1 MSTSETPAE
10 VAEDIGEGRDLV
22 AFTHL
27 PPERQEQVAA
37 LLAQLN
43 VSDSQSIIGFGTEAQ
58 RELTTVSEQILEGVR
73 NKDTG
78 PAGNALNDMMLKV
91 RELDITDLRDGKTP
105 NWFQRVIL
113 GRINPIAR
121 FMQKYEQVRSQVDR
135 IHEELESH
143 RLKMTQD
150 IARLDKLYEVTLEY
164 FHDLGNYIIAAEERL
179 RRLDE
184 EEIPR
189 LRAQA
194 ESEADGEMLATQKLA
209 DLSNARNDLERKLHD
224 LKLTRQVTMQSLP
237 SIRINQ
243 DLDKSLV
250 TKIQSVLVNTLPLWK
265 NQLAQAV
272 TLFRTKEASETL
284 HNVNKT
290 TNELLEANAAGLK
303 AANRSVRTVVEE
315 GIFSIDSVERANQN
329 LIEAIQ
335 ESITITDEGR
345 RKRVEAEGRLQ
356 QAEQQLKDTLRATA
370 EKQASQ
376 SHQ

>member
-1 MSTSETPAE
+1 MSMSENNTS
-10 VAEDIGEGRDLV
+10 VATDVEARQDLV
-22 AFTHL
+22 AFSHL
-27 PPERQEQVAA
+27 PPARQEQVQA
-37 LLAQLN
+37 LLARL
-43 VSDSQSIIGFGTEAQ
+43 DIDDTQSIIGFGTEAQ

-78 PAGNALNDMMLKV
+78 PAGSALNDMMLKV
-91 RELDITDLRDGKTP
+91 REIDVGGLRDGSEP

-113 GRINPIAR
+113 RRISPLAR
-121 FMQKYEQVRSQVDR
+121 FMQQYEQVRSQVDR
-135 IHEELESH
+135 IHGELETH

-150 IARLDKLYEVTLEY
+150 ITRLDKLYEVTLDY
-164 FHDLGNYIIAAEERL
+164 FHSLGDYIIAAEERL
-179 RRLDE
+179 RQLDD

-189 LRAQA
+189 LKATA
-194 ESEADGEMLATQKLA
+194 ESEASGDMLATQRLA
-209 DLSNARNDLERKLHD
+209 DVSNARNDLERKLHD

-272 TLFRTKEASETL
+272 TLFRTKEAADTL

-303 AANRSVRTVVEE
+303 STNRSVRAAVEE

-329 LIEAIQ
+329 LIDAIQ
-335 ESITITDEGR
+335 ESISITDEGR
-345 RKRVEAEGRLQ
+345 RKRSEAESRLQ
-356 QAEQQLKDTLRATA
+356 QAEQTLKETLRATA
-370 EKQASQ
+370 SKQSA
-376 SHQ
+376 

>member
-10 VAEDIGEGRDLV
+10 VANDIGESRELM

-43 VSDSQSIIGFGTEAQ
+43 VNDTQSIIGFGTEAQ
-58 RELTTVSEQILEGVR
+58 RELTTVSEQILQGVR

-78 PAGNALNDMMLKV
+78 PAGNALNEMMLKV
-91 RELDITDLRDGKTP
+91 REIDLGDLRDGKEP

-113 GRINPIAR
+113 GRISPVAR
-121 FMQKYEQVRSQVDR
+121 FMQRYEQVRSQVDR

-150 IARLDKLYEVTLEY
+150 ITRLDKLYEVTLEY
-164 FHDLGNYIIAAEERL
+164 FHDLGNYIIAAEERM

-184 EEIPR
+184 EEIPK
-189 LRAQA
+189 LKAQA
-194 ESEADGEMLATQKLA
+194 EGEADGEMLSTQKLA

-272 TLFRTKEASETL
+272 TLFRTKEAADTL

-303 AANRSVRTVVEE
+303 SANRQVRTVVEE

-329 LIEAIQ
+329 LIDAIQ
-335 ESITITDEGR
+335 ESISITDEGR

-356 QAEQQLKDTLRATA
+356 QAEQQLKETLRATA
-370 EKQASQ
+370 DKQAAQ
-376 SHQ
+376 GQA

>member
-10 VAEDIGEGRDLV
+10 VAADIEETRDLV

-27 PPERQEQVAA
+27 PPERQEQVTA
-37 LLAQLN
+37 LLARLN
-43 VSDSQSIIGFGTEAQ
+43 VEDAQSIIGFGAEAQ

-78 PAGNALNDMMLKV
+78 PAGNALNEMMLKV
-91 RELDITDLRDGKTP
+91 REIDLGDLRNGTEP

-113 GRINPIAR
+113 GRISPVAR

-135 IHEELESH
+135 IHGELETH

-150 IARLDKLYEVTLEY
+150 ITRLDKLYEVTLEY

-189 LRAQA
+189 LKA
-194 ESEADGEMLATQKLA
+194 EAENESSGDLLATQRLA

-315 GIFSIDSVERANQN
+315 GIFSIESVERANQN
-329 LIEAIQ
+329 LIDAIQ
-335 ESITITDEGR
+335 ESISITDEGR
-345 RKRVEAEGRLQ
+345 RKRIEAEGRLQ
-356 QAEQQLKDTLRATA
+356 QAEQALKDTLRATA
-370 EKQASQ
+370 EKQSA
-376 SHQ
+376 

>member
-1 MSTSETPAE
+1 MSMSENQTSVATE
-10 VAEDIGEGRDLV
+10 VAADMQEGQELV

-27 PPERQEQVAA
+27 PPARQEQVQS
-37 LLAQLN
+37 LLAKLN
-43 VSDSQSIIGFGTEAQ
+43 VDDTQSIISFGVDAQ

-78 PAGNALNDMMLKV
+78 PAGAALNSMMLKV
-91 RELDITDLRDGKTP
+91 REIDTGGLRDGSEP

-113 GRINPIAR
+113 GRISPLAR
-121 FMQKYEQVRSQVDR
+121 FLQQYEQVRSQVDK
-135 IHEELESH
+135 IHADLESH

-150 IARLDKLYEVTLEY
+150 INRLDKLYEVTLEY
-164 FHDLGNYIIAAEERL
+164 FHGLGDYIIAAEERL

-184 EEIPR
+184 EDIPK
-189 LRAQA
+189 LKA
-194 ESEADGEMLATQKLA
+194 EAEAEAEGDRLATQRLA

-224 LKLTRQVTMQSLP
+224 LRLTRQVTMQSLP

-272 TLFRTKEASETL
+272 TLFRTKEAAETL

-303 AANRSVRTVVEE
+303 DTNRSVRTAIEE
-315 GIFSIDSVERANQN
+315 GIFSIDSVEKANQN
-329 LIEAIQ
+329 LIDAIQ
-335 ESITITDEGR
+335 ESIQITDEGR
-345 RKRVEAEGRLQ
+345 RKRTEAEGRLQ
-356 QAEQQLKDTLRATA
+356 QAEKALKDTLRATA
-370 EKQASQ
+370 AKQAA
-376 SHQ
+376 